1 MFKYR
6 IAYGCWLNDSR
17 KKPIVEE
24 DWPSIRIDEDTLES
38 LEETM
43 DFLEKAGYNCF
54 DVFGLITNHSW
65 EDDIVSTVSPERV
78 EKVRRVIDIVHAH
91 GLKLIYGLGVYSWGF
106 DGIIARNAAVRGTN
120 PQAMCAS
127 APESEAVMRKV
138 IDFVVNTFDIDG
150 FHLEAADQGR
160 CECEKCRR
168 FATDIDYYNS
178 INTRTARYIRERW
191 PEKLLLVNTSGYLR
205 WGDTFDAAQLE
216 QVRDLGREIDVF
228 IDVGSHGVFVRP
240 EDRGA
245 LLSDYSA
252 AFGTSNGF
260 WIYPPQRWSRT
271 RWLIP
276 HVFENHETL
285 AKLYRDG
292 GTAAELFLSP
302 LNNPGAEITCLCNGM
317 VMQAPD
323 SDAEGNLRR
332 AVALLYKPASEAQC
346 ARIAGIF
353 REAERLF
360 FDCWHP
366 ERDRTLPEA
375 LSDGVEHAFAWS
387 TSHPELARPGEFFL
401 ERLFGLGPGFPCYLT
416 LHFDAEGRA
425 RYRAGMRALLG
436 EAKAALAAQPCDR
449 LERLEACIASVLE
462 DLDTAD
468 AAAVQAQ
475 AK

>member
-24 DWPSIRIDEDTLES
+24 DWPSIRIDEDTLDS

-43 DFLEKAGYNCF
+43 AFLEKAGYNCF

-127 APESEAVMRKV
+127 APESEAIMRR
-138 IDFVVNTFDIDG
+138 VVDYVSETFDVDG

-168 FATDIDYYNS
+168 FATDIDYYND
-178 INTRTARYIRERW
+178 INTRTARYIRGKW
-191 PEKLLLVNTSGYLR
+191 PDKLLLVNTSGYLR
-205 WGDTFDAAQLE
+205 WGDTFDGAQLE
-216 QVRDLGREIDVF
+216 QIRRLGREIDMF
-228 IDVGSHGVFVRP
+228 IDVGSHGVFVKP
-240 EDRGA
+240 EDRAA
-245 LLSDYSA
+245 LLKDFDAS
-252 AFGTSNGF
+252 FGTSNGF

-276 HVFENHETL
+276 HMYQNHDMLTRL
-285 AKLYRDG
+285 WKDG
-292 GTAAELFLSP
+292 GTCCELFLSP
-302 LNNPGAEITCLCNGM
+302 LNNPGAEITTLCNGLLL
-317 VMQAPD
+317 QDPEASAD
-323 SDAEGNLRR
+323 DILDR
-332 AVALLYKPASEAQC
+332 AVDMLYSPDTDAQRG
-346 ARIAGIF
+346 RIAGIF
-353 REAERLF
+353 RDAERLF

-366 ERDRTLPEA
+366 QRERDLPEA
-375 LSDGVEHAFAWS
+375 LSDGVEHLFAWS
-387 TSHPELARPGEFFL
+387 QTQPEQAQPGEFFL
-401 ERLFGLGPGFPCYLT
+401 ERLFGVGPGFPCYLT
-416 LHFDAEGRA
+416 LHFDAAGRA
-425 RYRAGMRALLG
+425 RYHEGMRKLLA
-436 EAKAALAAQPCDR
+436 EAEAALAQQPGDR
-449 LERLEACIASVLE
+449 LSRLRESIESVLR
-462 DLDTAD
+462 DIDAAD
-468 AAAVQAQ
+468 AATGA
-475 AK
+475 